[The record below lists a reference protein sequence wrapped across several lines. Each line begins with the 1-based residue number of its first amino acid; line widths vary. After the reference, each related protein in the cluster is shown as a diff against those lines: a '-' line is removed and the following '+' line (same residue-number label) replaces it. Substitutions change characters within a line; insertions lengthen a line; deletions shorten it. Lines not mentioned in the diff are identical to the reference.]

1 MPDGVLVALISAAAS
16 IVVVLISARD
26 TQNKMQQQLKENQ
39 ILTNNEISHIKDE
52 ITEMKCDIK
61 EHNNYAKHMPVI
73 EERLTNFIQRV
84 ERLEKNTN

>member
-39 ILTNNEISHIKDE
+39 ILTNNEIAHIKDE
-52 ITEMKCDIK
+52 ITEMKADIK
-61 EHNNYAKHMPVI
+61 EHNGYAKHMPVI